1 MKKAKQKPI
10 SNAMRR
16 LLAASEPAETQAA
29 LRQLRRVVLDAPP
42 ENRDALYDIA
52 EQKVRNYAIAQAMK
66 LDPEDRIQ
74 AIHQELTLLKPQLVA
89 FSLASGNTDACV
101 ANLFASMTPFSYQL
115 SKAETPEAVH
125 QLIQNALA
133 QASVETGPT
142 HRKLKYLFVLRAMEN
157 AILDW
162 YWQVVGERG
171 DVYLSS
177 LFLSLTIPHHNSLAL
192 PFLRYD
198 AKENA
203 FSSVAPT
210 SLADVDA
217 PGELKR
223 ALTHYRTVL
232 QKTTKEEVRDCG
244 RELKKAV
251 LLRLVDWLDDEGL
264 TQHRD
269 IGLCADQLQKL
280 LNGELN
286 TNGRWQY
293 EAQEPFSQ
301 VLDAINSSL
310 YLGVELDDDALD
322 ASCADQA
329 ELLTRCFY
337 SNQMLVNVTEFTLV
351 CRILQAVKLL
361 KVELPPA
368 LDLLVRTYWVM
379 CLSGDCMLS
388 DDASFQWI
396 VGEDAA
402 SLAA

>member
-1 MKKAKQKPI
+1 MKKAKQKPV
-10 SNAMRR
+10 SNTMRR
-16 LLAASEPAETQAA
+16 LLAATEPAEIQTA
-29 LRQLRRVVLDAPP
+29 LRQLRRVAMDAPP
-42 ENRDALYDIA
+42 ENRDALRSIS
-52 EQKVRNYAIAQAMK
+52 EQEVRNYAIIQAMK
-66 LDPEDRIQ
+66 LGPEDRIQ
-74 AIHQELTLLKPQLVA
+74 AIHQELALLKSQLA
-89 FSLASGNTDACV
+89 TFSLASRDITTYV
-101 ANLFASMTPFSYQL
+101 ADIFASISSFSHQL
-115 SKAETPEAVH
+115 SKTETPEAVH
-125 QLIQNALA
+125 QLVQNVLA
-133 QASVETGPT
+133 QVSVESSPT

-162 YWQVVGERG
+162 YWQIVGECG

-177 LFLSLTIPHHNSLAL
+177 LFLSLTIPHYNSLAL

-203 FSSVAPT
+203 FFSVAPT
-210 SLADVDA
+210 SLVAVDA

-223 ALTHYRTVL
+223 ALTHYRATL
-232 QKTTKEEVRDCG
+232 QSATKEEVQDCG

-269 IGLCADQLQKL
+269 IGLCVDQLQKL

-286 TNGRWQY
+286 TGGRWQY

-301 VLDAINSSL
+301 VLDAVNSAL

-322 ASCADQA
+322 ANCADQA
-329 ELLTRCFY
+329 ELLTRCLY
-337 SNQMLVNVTEFTLV
+337 SNQMLVSVTEFTLV
-351 CRILQAVKLL
+351 CRMLQAVKLL
-361 KVELPPA
+361 KEELPPA
-368 LDLLVRTYWVM
+368 LELLVRAYLVM

-388 DDASFQWI
+388 DEASFRWI

>member
-1 MKKAKQKPI
+1 
-10 SNAMRR
+10 
-16 LLAASEPAETQAA
+16 
-29 LRQLRRVVLDAPP
+29 
-42 ENRDALYDIA
+42 
-52 EQKVRNYAIAQAMK
+52 
-66 LDPEDRIQ
+66 
-74 AIHQELTLLKPQLVA
+74 
-89 FSLASGNTDACV
+89 
-101 ANLFASMTPFSYQL
+101 
-115 SKAETPEAVH
+115 
-125 QLIQNALA
+125 
-133 QASVETGPT
+133 
-142 HRKLKYLFVLRAMEN
+142 MEN

-177 LFLSLTIPHHNSLAL
+177 LFLSLTIPHYNSLAL

-203 FSSVAPT
+203 FFSVAPT

-217 PGELKR
+217 PSELKR

-232 QKTTKEEVRDCG
+232 QNATKEEVRDCG
-244 RELKKAV
+244 QELKKAV

-269 IGLCADQLQKL
+269 IDLCADQLQKL

-293 EAQEPFSQ
+293 EAPEPFSQ
-301 VLDAINSSL
+301 VLGAINSAL

-337 SNQMLVNVTEFTLV
+337 SNQMLVSVTEFTLV

-396 VGEDAA
+396 VGEDAP